1 MAKKSYNRHS
11 YRRRRTNK
19 KNKPTKLKSK
29 KKSYKKGG
37 MLKSG
42 NSVSE
47 ASEASEAQTPG
58 AQAEYLKAFVDAC
71 HSEEKDG
78 QAEKI
83 SKILADL
90 KDPGCDKRIIERR
103 RFTTQFDKALK
114 VGDIVELIPPAD
126 EPSRWFGEVHSKTE
140 TGVYVK
146 WYKVGSLEYDK
157 QQPTLDF
164 NEFDLIKGI
173 VDL

>member
-1 MAKKSYNRHS
+1 MAKKSYSRRS

-19 KNKPTKLKSK
+19 KNKPTKLKSY

-42 NSVSE
+42 NSSGN
-47 ASEASEAQTPG
+47 SASEAQTPG
-58 AQAEYLKAFVDAC
+58 AQAPYLKAFVDAC
-71 HSEEKDG
+71 HSGEEDG
-78 QAEKI
+78 QAEKT
-83 SKILADL
+83 SKILAGL
-90 KDPGCDKRIIERR
+90 KDPGCDKRIILREGFPR
-103 RFTTQFDKALK
+103 QFDEALK
-114 VGDIVELIPPAD
+114 VGHIVELIPP
-126 EPSRWFGEVHSKTE
+126 EGETSRWFGEVDSKTE

-146 WYKVGSLEYDK
+146 WYKIDWLEYDK

>member
-1 MAKKSYNRHS
+1 MANKSYNRRS

-19 KNKPTKLKSK
+19 KNKPTKLKSY

-42 NSVSE
+42 NS
-47 ASEASEAQTPG
+47 ASEAQTPG
-58 AQAEYLKAFVDAC
+58 AQAKYLKAFVDAC
-71 HSEEKDG
+71 RSEEKDG
-78 QAEKI
+78 QAEKT
-83 SKILADL
+83 SKILAGL
-90 KDPGCDKRIIERR
+90 KDPGCDKRIILRERFPR
-103 RFTTQFDKALK
+103 QFDEALK

-126 EPSRWFGEVHSKTE
+126 EPGRWFGEVHSKTE

-157 QQPTLDF
+157 EQPTLDF
-164 NEFDLIKGI
+164 NEFDLIKGK